1 MSRIVYVLGAGAS
14 YGKRLDPDEMTAD
27 DVSEIEEGLP
37 VVNEICDE
45 IDYVIGW
52 LCNADIA
59 VAESNYTYMGK
70 NCSADELRQELIN
83 GFEWLAV
90 ETSRHAT
97 IDTFAKKLYLK
108 KDSNNYGRLKYL
120 LSTFFIVEQYLHPYD
135 KRYDAFFA
143 NILNTEVGIPKDI
156 FVLTW
161 NYDVQLDI
169 AFRDYNEFGLSMFNP
184 QEGNNRPKS
193 ARVFK
198 INGSANYHGDNQLD
212 SRVYLKKGDSDLMA
226 LILKHLSLTTKNG
239 YYSTGTTD
247 LLFAWEKEEFDKI
260 SDTLYENIHDA
271 EVLVIIG
278 YTFPFFNKDIDRE
291 LFSKMPKL
299 QKIYIQDPN
308 AGKVKVSLKSVLPEE
323 RYNSLLSDEN
333 LILDTTNLF
342 LPPEL

>member
-1 MSRIVYVLGAGAS
+1 MSRIVYLLGAGAS
-14 YGKRLDPDEMTAD
+14 YGKRLGLDELTMD
-27 DVSEIEEGLP
+27 DVSVIEEGLP

-45 IDYVIGW
+45 IKFVTGW
-52 LCNADIA
+52 LCNVDFTAM
-59 VAESNYTYMGK
+59 ESNYTYMGEE
-70 NCSADELRQELIN
+70 CSADELRQELIN
-83 GFEWLAV
+83 GFEWLAA

-108 KDSNNYGRLKYL
+108 GDTNNYGRLKYL

-135 KRYDAFFA
+135 KRYDAFLA
-143 NILNTEVGIPKDI
+143 NILNTDVIIPKDI

-169 AFRDYNEFGLSMFNP
+169 AFRDYNEFGLTMFNP
-184 QEGNNRPKS
+184 LEKNDGLKS

-198 INGSANYHGDNQLD
+198 INGSANYHGCNQLD
-212 SRVYLKKGDSDLMA
+212 SELYLNKSDSGLMD
-226 LILKHLSLTTKNG
+226 LILKQLSLTTQSG
-239 YYSTGTTD
+239 RYSSGTTD
-247 LLFAWEKEEFDKI
+247 LLFAWEKQEFDKI
-260 SDTLYENIHDA
+260 SDVLYDNIGDA

-291 LFSKMPKL
+291 IFSKMSRL

-308 AGKVKVSLKSVLPEE
+308 AGKVKVSLKSVLSEE
-323 RYNSLLSDEN
+323 KYNSLLSDEN
-333 LILDTTNLF
+333 LIQDTTNLF